1 MMNPIFRLDSISPIL
16 AESFRRAS
24 PAKCRQ
30 AAVVA
35 CELATASAGLAGQE
49 VALALDALRRGAA
62 AHPSLQQQ
70 LEGVAA
76 QLDDEYLRL
85 NEEGDESKKSEALRI
100 FSKARAAS
108 ALAFALSD
116 DPAQLHEV
124 LYEAIAAMSDPHE
137 LMRATER
144 ELQ

>member
-1 MMNPIFRLDSISPIL
+1 MNPFFRLDSVSPIL
-16 AESFRRAS
+16 AESFRKAS

-30 AAVVA
+30 AAIVA

-62 AHPSLQQQ
+62 TQPSLRQQ
-70 LEGVAA
+70 LEELAA

-85 NEEGDESKKSEALRI
+85 QEEGDESMKSEALHT
-100 FSKARAAS
+100 FSKARATS
-108 ALAFALSD
+108 ALAMALSD
-116 DPAQLHEV
+116 DPTQLHEA

-137 LMRATER
+137 LVRVTER
-144 ELQ
+144 ALQ